1 MQLIINDPEGIVE
14 YRFCTW
20 LVTQIQRKYF
30 TEVKVKKYSNI
41 DKYLSELDFMENH
54 KGVSSDTIIR
64 QGLRNLIVTS
74 GKDSYSIHVNDTILF
89 DMENK
94 IKLSSMCKLINY
106 GTLSV
111 RGYPIIIELFTYY
124 ANNLDK
130 LLKYYY
136 TYVSRR

>member
-1 MQLIINDPEGIVE
+1 
-14 YRFCTW
+14 
-20 LVTQIQRKYF
+20 
-30 TEVKVKKYSNI
+30 
-41 DKYLSELDFMENH
+41 MENH

>member
-54 KGVSSDTIIR
+54 KVVSSDTIIR